1 MWLAANSSATIAEGI
16 LGVDQAP
23 FIDCIDFS
31 EDRAEDAL
39 CGVPLDDV
47 GAMPNY
53 ESELYDYIQPLD
65 YQGPFNWLMNDS
77 FFLKEGELDTWRSEA
92 VMTSEGDF
100 QITLHQELAGGKEDF
115 RIAFV
120 IDPNYQPVECIQSGD
135 TCYTL
140 DGEPQLSLIHI

>member
-1 MWLAANSSATIAEGI
+1 MRTSSRLAPGLLLLALAATACTPNDVEVEGTYHVWLAANSSATIAEGI

-53 ESELYDYIQPLD
+53 ESELYD
-65 YQGPFNWLMNDS
+65 
-77 FFLKEGELDTWRSEA
+77 
-92 VMTSEGDF
+92 
-100 QITLHQELAGGKEDF
+100 
-115 RIAFV
+115 
-120 IDPNYQPVECIQSGD
+120 
-135 TCYTL
+135 
-140 DGEPQLSLIHI
+140 LSLIHI